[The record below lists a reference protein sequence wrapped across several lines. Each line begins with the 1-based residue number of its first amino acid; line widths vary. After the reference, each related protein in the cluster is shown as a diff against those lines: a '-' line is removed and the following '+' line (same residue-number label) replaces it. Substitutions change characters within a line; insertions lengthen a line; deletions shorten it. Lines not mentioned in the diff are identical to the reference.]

1 MSFLLSSI
9 ETVRTASITLV
20 VVFTILMA
28 ALVQSGATP
37 QTLYFALLAFAIAA
51 VTLTLLAAH
60 GLATVFAANRETAER
75 IVKGDFA
82 ASFVPGAGKA
92 AAGSQQAL
100 GQMLDHLK
108 RDLGLSRG
116 VMHCMVTPCVVTDV
130 NEVYLFGNQAL
141 IEMLEQSGKPE
152 DHYGQDVSMF
162 FYGEKR
168 QTVLGAA
175 MREKRS
181 ISREVEFTGRKGGKR
196 NIHIDASPL
205 YDLEG
210 KLMGALC
217 VYTDLSEIRASEAR
231 IRRQNE
237 KIESAV
243 KQIADVSEQ
252 LAATAGSLTEQ
263 VRTANRNA
271 CRQADRA
278 METSRAM
285 GEMNA
290 AVLDIARSAGDAATQ
305 ANQAKAKAQDGAA
318 VVDRSVAAIGEVSR
332 LSDQLSANLAGLGQ
346 KAESIGR
353 IMDVI
358 SDIADQTNLLALN
371 AAIEA
376 ARAGDAGRGFAVVAD
391 EVRKLAEKTMHATKE
406 VEESILAIQ
415 QDARLNIEGMDKASD
430 AVALCSGLTGKS
442 GQALQEIVAL
452 VLQTTDRIRAIA
464 AASEEQS
471 ATSDAISES
480 VEDVR
485 QSCDET
491 SSEMGRAAT
500 AVEELNRLAPALRQV
515 VRDTLS

>member
-1 MSFLLSSI
+1 MSLSFSSL
-9 ETVRTASITLV
+9 ETVRAAFISLIV
-20 VVFTILMA
+20 AFTVLMA
-28 ALVQSGATP
+28 SLVHSGAQN
-37 QTLYFALLAFAIAA
+37 QTIFIALFSFTAAALA
-51 VTLTLLAAH
+51 LTLLAMS
-60 GLATVFAANRETAER
+60 GLAAIFAANKETAER

-82 ASFVPGAGKA
+82 ASFALGAGNTV
-92 AAGSQQAL
+92 AGSQQAL
-100 GQMLDHLK
+100 GMMLDHLK
-108 RDLGLSRG
+108 HDLSLSKG

-130 NEVYLFGNQAL
+130 NEVFIFGNQAL

-181 ISREVEFTGRKGGKR
+181 ISREVEFTGRRGGKR

-217 VYTDLSEIRASEAR
+217 IYTDLSEIRASEAR
-231 IRRQNE
+231 IRQQNE

-252 LAATAGSLTEQ
+252 LAATAGNLTEQ

-290 AVLDIARSAGDAATQ
+290 AVLDIARSAGDAANQ
-305 ANQAKAKAQDGAA
+305 ANQAKNKAQEGAE

-332 LSDQLSANLAGLGQ
+332 LSDQLSTNLAGLGQ
-346 KAESIGR
+346 KAEAIGR

-415 QDARLNIEGMDKASD
+415 QDARLNIDGMSKASE

-442 GQALQEIVAL
+442 GQALQEIVTL

-471 ATSDAISES
+471 ATSDAINES

-500 AVEELNRLAPALRQV
+500 AVEELNHLATVLRQV
-515 VRDTLS
+515 VRDTLA